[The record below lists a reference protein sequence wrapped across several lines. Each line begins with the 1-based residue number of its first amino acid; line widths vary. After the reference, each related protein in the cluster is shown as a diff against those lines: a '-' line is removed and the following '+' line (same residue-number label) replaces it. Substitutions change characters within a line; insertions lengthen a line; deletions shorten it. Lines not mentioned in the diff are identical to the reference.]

1 MGETFIRKGDF
12 QLIRSIDNGAI
23 KLNMFAMVSL
33 GWSSSLVLR
42 LAQNWVKGNV
52 PDVSMRLGQSASI
65 NRSSSNLAL
74 L

>member
-1 MGETFIRKGDF
+1 MGATFIRKGDF

-52 PDVSMRLGQSASI
+52 PDVSM
-65 NRSSSNLAL
+65 
-74 L
+74 